1 MYGVSKVAGENLCHY
16 YFVKHGLDVRSL
28 RYPGLISHKAFSG
41 GGTSDYSVEI
51 FIGAL
56 QSGHYTCFVAAE
68 TIMPLM
74 YMDDAVKA
82 TMQLMEADS
91 TSISVRTSYNLTAL
105 SFTVGE
111 LAAEITKR
119 IEGFTC
125 DFQPDFRQEI
135 ANSWPDS
142 VDDTVAR
149 RDWGWS
155 PDYDLPTL
163 TEIMLREMRPSLI
176 AT

>member
-1 MYGVSKVAGENLCHY
+1 
-16 YFVKHGLDVRSL
+16 
-28 RYPGLISHKAFSG
+28 
-41 GGTSDYSVEI
+41 
-51 FIGAL
+51 
-56 QSGHYTCFVAAE
+56 
-68 TIMPLM
+68 M

-82 TMQLMEADS
+82 TMQLMEVDS

-105 SFTVGE
+105 SFTAGE
-111 LAAEITKR
+111 LAMEITKR

-163 TEIMLREMRPSLI
+163 AEIMLREMRPSLI
-176 AT
+176 TK